1 MPNTTKIAT
10 AMSAGTLVESLT
22 GEPTRPAPDQNPR
35 PRASSASQP
44 PTAERTARGIQERQR
59 DGRVHPLLHGQSL
72 LKEDQHHEQHP
83 GHYRE
88 ACDRHLATI
97 GYEPYEVSGPNAGDS
112 GDDVTLDLPETK
124 VKETSSAPSNTPS
137 REASSN
143 RRPC

>member
-22 GEPTRPAPDQNPR
+22 GEPTRPAPDQKPR

-72 LKEDQHHEQHP
+72 LKEDQHHEQYP
-83 GHYRE
+83 GHDRE
-88 ACDRHLATI
+88 ACDRHLATT
-97 GYEPYEVSGPNAGDS
+97 GYEPHEVSGPNAGDS

>member
-22 GEPTRPAPDQNPR
+22 GEPTRPAPDQKPR

-44 PTAERTARGIQERQR
+44 PTAERTARGIQERQW

-83 GHYRE
+83 GHDRE
-88 ACDRHLATI
+88 ACDRHLATT
-97 GYEPYEVSGPNAGDS
+97 GYEPH
-112 GDDVTLDLPETK
+112 
-124 VKETSSAPSNTPS
+124 
-137 REASSN
+137 
-143 RRPC
+143 